1 MWEARFATPDYVFG
15 TAPAAFLPQHAAYL
29 VHGARVLS
37 VAEGEGRNAV
47 WLAEQGLQVTGLE
60 FAPSAIAKAHA
71 LAASRG
77 VSVDMQAVDVLAQ
90 DWTAGRAA
98 GFDIVLGV
106 FIQFAGPAE
115 RARLFD
121 AMARCTRPG
130 GLIMLHGYTPAQL
143 ALGTGGPRAVENL
156 YTPDLL
162 RAAFPGWNMLVCAA
176 YETVLDE
183 GHGHRGMTALVDF
196 IARRPDDGSC

>member
-77 VSVDMQAVDVLAQ
+77 VSVDMQAVNVLAQ

-115 RARLFD
+115 HARLFD

-143 ALGTGGPRAVENL
+143 VHGTGGPRAVENL

-162 RAAFPGWNMLVCAA
+162 RAAFPGWNMLVCDA
-176 YETVLDE
+176 
-183 GHGHRGMTALVDF
+183 
-196 IARRPDDGSC
+196 